1 MARVKTYTNDGQLS
15 DKDYLLGGDAD
26 NLDATKTYLLE
37 DVRDYVSGSIGLQE
51 VLGIDNTIVVNSTTA
66 KGIDMTLSNNSTLYQ
81 NGIVVTV
88 PQQTGDYPTYNPA
101 PDAFMAVL
109 NGQNPGTLSGSPVGF
124 LADITGADNYG
135 FIADLRTGASTSVGC
150 DMRSFDGH
158 TGNLYLGSKYIS
170 GVRSDVFKVDNDG
183 DITAKSFIKIGGT
196 SAEYLMADGTISI
209 GGIGTQGPQG
219 VQGPAGPLGPVGP
232 AGLTWRGSWTSGTSY
247 IANDAVGYNGASW
260 FCILATSGT
269 TTPNLATTNWA
280 LLASQGAQGIQGVQG
295 PTGAQGP
302 PGGAGTLQQTVDNGN
317 TITDNGFTATLTAT
331 NFKVNASSTSG
342 MTLSGSQI
350 IREKN
355 GGSDLMILQ
364 FPSTFSGV
372 ELINL
377 PNTSGTIALQKYK
390 SYIAYLSYGFQ
401 TGYAIL
407 VTEVYNDLGVTPTWA
422 IQGSYPIF
430 RATATGIFTL
440 NKTVMFTDTQVKTQG
455 SFVSA
460 QKNNTV
466 DSIDFQLTDTSGD
479 LFFAPFDD
487 LLVEIRVY
495 N

>member
-51 VLGIDNTIVVNSTTA
+51 ILGIDNTIVVNSTTA

-183 DITAKSFIKIGGT
+183 DTTAKSFIKIGGT

-280 LLASQGAQGIQGVQG
+280 LLASQGAQGIQGIQG

-302 PGGAGTLQQTVDNGN
+302 AGGAGTLQQTVDNGN
-317 TITDNGFTATLTAT
+317 EVTDGFGKTTNIYSGAIQTTDILGSVTIGSDIDLQKGIYTAKIYNPGNHTASRTYTLPNASGTVALKTYNETVILLSYDGTNFTYTNVINELNVTITFSVFSGYLNCTLSSSVLTVDKT
-331 NFKVNASSTSG
+331 IIWASSFVEFGGYLTQASRNNGTSF
-342 MTLSGSQI
+342 TLSLTNT
-350 IREKN
+350 N
-355 GGSDLMILQ
+355 GTNNT
-364 FPSTFSGV
+364 FPTSFY
-372 ELINL
+372 NL
-377 PNTSGTIALQKYK
+377 PIRIQ
-390 SYIAYLSYGFQ
+390 
-401 TGYAIL
+401 
-407 VTEVYNDLGVTPTWA
+407 VYN
-422 IQGSYPIF
+422 
-430 RATATGIFTL
+430 
-440 NKTVMFTDTQVKTQG
+440 
-455 SFVSA
+455 
-460 QKNNTV
+460 
-466 DSIDFQLTDTSGD
+466 
-479 LFFAPFDD
+479 
-487 LLVEIRVY
+487 
-495 N
+495 